1 MADNHFYTQDTEPVL
16 TANRPLLEVLPK
28 QVGPYPIESLL
39 SRGGMSILYL
49 SRIPETGQT
58 IVVKVLSPEYA
69 SHPDVVAH
77 FLKESE
83 IIALTDHPNIIKL
96 YGQGKWDQGLYI
108 AMEFVQGIS
117 LKQFINQQTLS
128 LKSILDFVL
137 QVSYALLH
145 LHTHG
150 VIHRDLKPENILI
163 TDQGQVKVI
172 DFGIAQLIFDKTGK
186 LFEGLG
192 QFLGTPS
199 YMSPE
204 QKKNPLEVTPA
215 TDIYSLGVI
224 LYELITGRLSY
235 GTIQISLVPK
245 GLRRIVKKCLEN
257 SLTERY
263 DDIVDFITDLTHYLK
278 SEALQQ
284 DRSGS
289 EEIKEVLS
297 EISQTH
303 YRLVPL
309 NPPKWPAIDIGL
321 AQSKKEVALNLF
333 YDFIRLANNHY
344 IIYFG
349 ECPSNHVDALAY
361 IGYFKGVFGSLIHKY
376 RVGIEGACNLD
387 ALVNSLSATLV
398 EGKVSPPLSLSI
410 LYIVPGAE
418 QFQMVSCGMPS
429 PLHMNYQALNP
440 RALHSNNPPLGE
452 SRSTEYSKMSVSW
465 TEGDTIIL
473 HTFNTKVQKEEDI
486 RDLDTLLAPLVIE
499 FKHLNPQTQVESL
512 YRRMI
517 TLSSFSPETC
527 PRAILIIQRIT

>member
-1 MADNHFYTQDTEPVL
+1 MAENRFYTQDTQPVL
-16 TANRPLLEVLPK
+16 TGNRPLLEVIPK

-39 SRGGMSILYL
+39 SRGGMSLLYL
-49 SRIPETGQT
+49 SRLPDTGQT

-96 YGQGKWDQGLYI
+96 YGQGKWEQGLYI
-108 AMEFVQGIS
+108 SMEFVQGIS

-128 LKSILDFVL
+128 LKSILDFTL

-172 DFGIAQLIFDKTGK
+172 DFGIAQLIFDKTAS

-192 QFLGTPS
+192 QFVGTPS

-215 TDIYSLGVI
+215 TDIYSLGII

-235 GTIQISLVPK
+235 GTIQLSLVPK
-245 GLRRIVKKCLEN
+245 GLRRIVKKCLEV
-257 SLTERY
+257 SLVDRY
-263 DDIVDFITDLTHYLK
+263 EDIVDFITDLTHYLK

-289 EEIKEVLS
+289 EEIKEVLA

-303 YRLVPL
+303 FKLVPL
-309 NPPKWPAIDIGL
+309 APPKWPALDLGL

-344 IIYFG
+344 ILYFG
-349 ECPSNHVDALAY
+349 ECPSNHVDAIAY
-361 IGYFKGVFGSLIHKY
+361 IGYFKGIFASLIHKY

-387 ALVNSLSATLV
+387 TLVNTLSAILV
-398 EGKVSPPLSLSI
+398 EGKVSPPLSLSL
-410 LYIVPGAE
+410 LYVIPGAE
-418 QFQMVSCGMPS
+418 QFNLISCGAPA
-429 PLHMNYQALNP
+429 PLHMSYQQTAP
-440 RALHSNNPPLGE
+440 RALQSNNPSLGH
-452 SRSTEYSKMSVSW
+452 SRSTEYSQMTISW
-465 TEGDTIIL
+465 AEGDTLIL
-473 HTFNTKVQKEEDI
+473 HTFSEDEI
-486 RDLDTLLAPLVIE
+486 PDLSSHLSAGIAE
-499 FKHLNPQTQVESL
+499 FKHLNPQTQAESL
-512 YRRMI
+512 YRRLLP
-517 TLSSFSPETC
+517 LSPFSLETC
-527 PRAILIIQRIT
+527 PRALLIIQRIT